1 VDRRDTVKIIQIVS
15 DKQVGVWFYDK
26 QDQKLIRI
34 SDDMLRVINDLGN
47 VPITGIIIG
56 ISCLLTGFLSYVSS
70 LNLEKYYGVVFVFAG
85 LSMLCAFIYAR
96 QHMRRITAEAKDIG
110 QIYDLES
117 DILRCIAKAG
127 NRDSIILSVIFILM
141 LFIGSGLFYKFLF
154 SDGRE
159 IGTLLMSI
167 FVLDIIVM
175 ILVTLHPVQKMLFW
189 IKAGK
194 MHGL

>member
-1 VDRRDTVKIIQIVS
+1 MKIIQIVS

-34 SDDMLRVINDLGN
+34 SDDMLRDINDLGN

-70 LNLEKYYGVVFVFAG
+70 LNLEKYYGVVFVFAD
-85 LSMLCAFIYAR
+85 LSMFCAFIYAR

-154 SDGRE
+154 LDGRE

>member
-1 VDRRDTVKIIQIVS
+1 MKIIQIVS
-15 DKQVGVWFYDK
+15 DKQAGVWFYDK
-26 QDQKLIRI
+26 QDQKLIKI
-34 SDDMLRVINDLGN
+34 SDDMLRDINDLGN

-85 LSMLCAFIYAR
+85 LSMFCAFIYAR

-154 SDGRE
+154 LDGRE